1 MTNEA
6 QDGRTTARQ
15 LLTFLEEMMRTI
27 ARVDLGQS
35 GVAQL
40 SLLEMRLLI
49 ALGELGAAASLAEIA
64 QLTQT
69 SVGQSGQ
76 ASERLRSRGLAA
88 RAGGGRGAERAFVI
102 TLRGRRLLHSLE
114 EKRQAALEGLISRL
128 TSPERLRL
136 AGAAHLLGGDLD
148 RLSGGMLG
156 A

>member
-6 QDGRTTARQ
+6 QDGRRTARQ
-15 LLTFLEEMMRTI
+15 LLAFLEEMMRTI

-64 QLTQT
+64 HLTET

-88 RAGGGRGAERAFVI
+88 RAGGGRAWLKIFRAGEI
-102 TLRGRRLLHSLE
+102 LSLILYLL
-114 EKRQAALEGLISRL
+114 K
-128 TSPERLRL
+128 
-136 AGAAHLLGGDLD
+136 
-148 RLSGGMLG
+148 
-156 A
+156 